1 MSKILFVMKYP
12 LEEAY
17 SVKGKFDGQMKA
29 ARSLGYDVYYIA
41 YDHKATYLIHGEEKT
56 CIKKIAFGKSRHY
69 AHTKAFFD
77 LYDSVTCIL
86 RDEQFDIAYIR
97 HAPLSFKG
105 VGMCRKLQKIGCKVV
120 VEIAT
125 YPQGREKQPTL
136 PRKLYALFSG
146 LCWRSASKSVSLFT
160 LIGEYAP
167 SYNGVPALNISN
179 GIDADAV
186 ELRKPCFDDDKVHLL
201 AVASMSSWHGYDRII
216 RSIAALNNAD
226 RDRVVLDMVGNEGD
240 GSLDRWKQLT
250 SELSLEKQVVFHGK
264 RTGMELN
271 PFYDKADIGICSLG
285 MYRIGFESGSILKL
299 REYTARGLPFVYAA
313 NDPALPTEQS
323 FCLHV
328 SNDDKPINMKQIME
342 FAMELRKKHDM
353 PRIMH
358 EYAQK
363 FMSWEG
369 QLKQVFDRVND

>member
-1 MSKILFVMKYP
+1 
-12 LEEAY
+12 
-17 SVKGKFDGQMKA
+17 
-29 ARSLGYDVYYIA
+29 
-41 YDHKATYLIHGEEKT
+41 
-56 CIKKIAFGKSRHY
+56 
-69 AHTKAFFD
+69 
-77 LYDSVTCIL
+77 
-86 RDEQFDIAYIR
+86 
-97 HAPLSFKG
+97 
-105 VGMCRKLQKIGCKVV
+105 
-120 VEIAT
+120 
-125 YPQGREKQPTL
+125 
-136 PRKLYALFSG
+136 
-146 LCWRSASKSVSLFT
+146 
-160 LIGEYAP
+160 
-167 SYNGVPALNISN
+167 
-179 GIDADAV
+179 
-186 ELRKPCFDDDKVHLL
+186 
-201 AVASMSSWHGYDRII
+201 
-216 RSIAALNNAD
+216 
-226 RDRVVLDMVGNEGD
+226 
-240 GSLDRWKQLT
+240 
-250 SELSLEKQVVFHGK
+250 
-264 RTGMELN
+264 MELN